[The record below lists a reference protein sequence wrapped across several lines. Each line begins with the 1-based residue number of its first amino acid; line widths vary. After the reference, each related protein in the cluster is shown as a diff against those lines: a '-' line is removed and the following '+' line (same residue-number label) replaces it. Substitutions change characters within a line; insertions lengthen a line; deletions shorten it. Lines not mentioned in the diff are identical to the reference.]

1 MMIIRLSLIGATCL
15 LALTSAAPTL
25 AGPDAA
31 TYRACAD
38 VLPDD
43 RDVFLQAA
51 DKVEGGEPIDLPDQ
65 PAQARFR
72 CLAMVVDAARIAHD
86 GPHSF
91 IGAGSV
97 RDALERSYPSV
108 PRR

>member
-1 MMIIRLSLIGATCL
+1 MVTMRLSLIGAICL

-51 DKVEGGEPIDLPDQ
+51 DKVEGGEAIRLPDE
-65 PAQARFR
+65 PAQARFL
-72 CLAMVVDAARIAHD
+72 CMGLFSEAVLIATN

-91 IGAGSV
+91 IGPGSV
-97 RDALERSYPSV
+97 RDALERSYPSA

>member
-1 MMIIRLSLIGATCL
+1 MMIIRPSLIGATCL

-65 PAQARFR
+65 PAQARFL
-72 CLAMVVDAARIAHD
+72 CMGLFGEAVLIATS

-91 IGAGSV
+91 IGPGSV
-97 RDALERSYPSV
+97 RDALEQSYPSV
-108 PRR
+108 PQR